1 MVDIRRCIHV
11 IWIHR
16 SPLDPPI
23 QLQNKLTDEG
33 KVALVLTLVIV
44 QSSGILVVSNFM
56 NEADGTGLLFSLFI
70 RLVVL
75 AVPK

>member
-1 MVDIRRCIHV
+1 MLSGSTAAR
-11 IWIHR
+11 
-16 SPLDPPI
+16 I

-33 KVALVLTLVIV
+33 KVAFVLTLVIV

-56 NEADGTGLLFSLFI
+56 NEADGTGLVFSLFL

-75 AVPK
+75 AQQCRSE

>member
-1 MVDIRRCIHV
+1 MLSGSTAGR
-11 IWIHR
+11 
-16 SPLDPPI
+16 I
-23 QLQNKLTDEG
+23 QLRNKLTDEE

-56 NEADGTGLLFSLFI
+56 NEADGTGLLFSLFL

-75 AVPK
+75 AQQRRSEY